1 MNNDALLKYKIS
13 EFFSM
18 FQALYLPTWKRCGNE
33 ADGLTKET
41 QDNVTKVAK
50 VLDSIKT
57 LLNREI
63 TIDCW
68 WRPVAYNALPSIGG
82 TPNSA
87 HIKGLAVDFKVV
99 GMTADEVREKL
110 LPHLEALGIRMEN
123 KPGSSWIH
131 IDLMPPNPHRYFN
144 V

>member
-63 TIDCW
+63 TIDC
-68 WRPVAYNALPSIGG
+68 AS
-82 TPNSA
+82 
-87 HIKGLAVDFKVV
+87 
-99 GMTADEVREKL
+99 
-110 LPHLEALGIRMEN
+110 
-123 KPGSSWIH
+123 
-131 IDLMPPNPHRYFN
+131 
-144 V
+144 